1 MLIGAIEAGGTKF
14 VCSVLDEFNET
25 KDRCVI
31 RTRGPEETLAEAAD
45 FFRKHPVDALG
56 VGAFGPIDLN
66 DRSETYGTIKNTPKT
81 AWKDFPLLDE
91 LKRKLGVPVAV
102 DTDVNAACLGEFRFG
117 AGRDADSAMY
127 ITVGTGVGA
136 GFVKDDQVFKGFTHP
151 EMGHIKVSRMD
162 GDSFEGVCPYHGDCL
177 EGLVSGPAIEK
188 RAGVKGADIS
198 ADDPVW
204 ESVSHYI
211 AQALVNYTLVL
222 CPERIIIGGGVMK
235 QSHLYPMI
243 RKEFKRILN
252 DYITIGNLESYITAP
267 KLNDDQGVIGAAAL
281 AKDIV
286 ESQRKRPV
294 SY

>member
-14 VCSVLDEFNET
+14 VCSVLDEFNEMR
-25 KDRCVI
+25 DRCVI
-31 RTRGPEETLAEAAD
+31 RTRGPEETLAEAVD
-45 FFRKHPVDALG
+45 FFRKHRIDALG

-66 DRSETYGTIKNTPKT
+66 DRSKTYGMIKNTPKSG
-81 AWKDFPLLDE
+81 WKYFPLRQE
-91 LKRKLGVPVAV
+91 LKRMLGVPVAV

-117 AGRDADSAMY
+117 AGRDADSAVY

-136 GFVKDDQVFKGFTHP
+136 GFVKGGKVFKGLTHP

-162 GDSFEGVCPYHGDCL
+162 DDSFEGVCPYHGDCL

-188 RAGVKGADIS
+188 RAGINGADIS
-198 ADDPVW
+198 VDNPVW
-204 ESVSHYI
+204 ASVAHYI

-243 RKEFKRILN
+243 RKEFQRILN
-252 DYITIGNLESYITAP
+252 DYITIEDIESYITPP
-267 KLNDDQGVIGAAAL
+267 KLDDDQGVIGAAGL

-286 ESQRKRPV
+286 E
-294 SY
+294 